1 VKILLVHQ
9 NFPGQFLHLAPAL
22 AARGHEVAALT
33 AEGNQRGSTV
43 PVFRYRTPPETSSK
57 GPGTTYAN
65 AAERG
70 AVVARAAAQIEKTR
84 GFVPDVVFGHGGWG
98 ETLFLREVFPKA
110 RHLSYAE
117 FMYRSTGLDTGFDPE
132 FQAVALPGRI
142 GVVAR
147 AAHLMQAALLS
158 DACVSPTGWQAST
171 FPPELRSKISVI
183 HDGIDTDRARPDAA
197 ATFAL
202 PGTDKVLRAGD
213 EVISFVNRRLEPYR
227 GYHIFMRA
235 LPAVLSARPEAQVVI
250 VGAEGQSY
258 GPKPSGG
265 MSWKEM
271 FLAEVRDRIDPAR
284 VHFTGQVPYAQFL
297 ALMQIT
303 RVHAYLTYPFVLS
316 WSVLEAMAAGAM
328 VLGSRTPP
336 VEEVIED
343 GVNGRLVD
351 FFDAAGWSEALI
363 AALAD
368 PARDDAL
375 RAAARD
381 TVVERYDLKRVCLP
395 RMIDFVEGV
404 QPPQGR
410 LAAAAKPSG

>member
-22 AARGHEVAALT
+22 LARGHEVAALT

-43 PVFRYRTPPETSSK
+43 PVYRYRTPPETSNK

-84 GFVPDVVFGHGGWG
+84 GFVPDVVFGHAGWG

-117 FMYRSTGLDTGFDPE
+117 FMYRSTGQDTGFDPE
-132 FQAVALPGRI
+132 FQGVALPGRI

-147 AAHLMQAALLS
+147 SAHLLQAALVS
-158 DACVSPTGWQAST
+158 DACVSPTEWQAST
-171 FPPELRSKISVI
+171 FPPELRAKISVI
-183 HDGIDTDRARPDAA
+183 HDGIDTERARPDAG
-197 ATFAL
+197 ATLAL
-202 PGTDKVLRAGD
+202 PGTDRVLKAGD

-227 GYHIFMRA
+227 GYHIFMRS
-235 LPAVLSARPEAQVVI
+235 LPEVLAARPDAQVVI

-258 GPKPSGG
+258 GPKPPGG
-265 MSWKEM
+265 VSWQEM
-271 FLAEVRDRIDPAR
+271 FLAEVRDRIDLSR
-284 VHFTGQVPYAQFL
+284 VHFVGQLPYAQFL
-297 ALMQIT
+297 SLMQIT

-316 WSVLEAMAAGAM
+316 WSMLEAMAAGAL
-328 VLGSRTPP
+328 VVGSRTPP
-336 VEEVIED
+336 VEEVIRD

-351 FFDAAGWSEALI
+351 FFDVAGWSEALI

-375 RAAARD
+375 RVAARE
-381 TVVERYDLKRVCLP
+381 TVVERYDLKSVSLP

-404 QPPQGR
+404 
-410 LAAAAKPSG
+410 